1 MSAHILHHSHGEII
15 AKRILTSQWMRK
27 IDSQLSSAHNDS
39 VLAALKLLNSIS
51 TFAGG
56 KEQKALLESFSW
68 DVKVN
73 KSSIMCYSV
82 EIITDSTM

>member
-1 MSAHILHHSHGEII
+1 MSAHLLHHSHGEII

-27 IDSQLSSAHNDS
+27 IDFQLSSAHNDS

-68 DVKVN
+68 DVKVS
-73 KSSIMCYSV
+73 KSSMMCYSV
-82 EIITDSTM
+82 ETIIDSTM